1 MDLTKLWTTVLS
13 EIELSVSQAMFKTA
27 FASSRL
33 LSLER
38 GVATIGVTNPV
49 MRNMIENKYYSLV
62 KSLLDA
68 KTKENVSIVFAYVSK
83 QKELTEEQV
92 GPLFSHKQEA
102 SAGQLSVLARKFRLR
117 PESTFDTFAVSPS
130 NQLAHAA
137 ATAVSRSP
145 GSAYNPLFLY
155 GGVGV
160 GKTHLMHAVAYDLL
174 KKDPLLK
181 VNYVMGEEF
190 LNEIVEAIQ
199 NKTSIKFK
207 QKYRSS
213 RLLLVDDVQF
223 IAGKQTAQE
232 EFFHT
237 FNAVHQAGGQIIL
250 TSDRPPSEISKL
262 EDRLRSR
269 FEGGLI
275 VDLAP
280 PDFEL
285 RMAII
290 NIKAI
295 ALHLSVPS
303 DAAQVIAAVVTD
315 TRAIEGFLRSLINEV
330 STKNIDITKEL
341 VAKKLKVSLEEPNR
355 DAAFSKKAY
364 QRVTAQDVLESVA
377 DYFQIKPMH
386 LKGPKRDRPLVR
398 PRQLIMYI
406 CKNELRVTLDDI
418 GGLLGGRDHTTV
430 LHGIE
435 KIEHELLT
443 NKQIQDALLGIKQQ
457 LFTTE

>member
-181 VNYVMGEEF
+181 VNYVMGEEL

-303 DAAQVIAAVVTD
+303 DAAQVIAAAVTD

-355 DAAFSKKAY
+355 DAAFSKKAH